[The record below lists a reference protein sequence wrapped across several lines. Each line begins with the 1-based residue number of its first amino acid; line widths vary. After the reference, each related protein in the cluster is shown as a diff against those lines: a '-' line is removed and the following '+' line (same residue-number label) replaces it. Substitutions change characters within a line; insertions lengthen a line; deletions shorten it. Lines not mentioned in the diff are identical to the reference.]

1 MEMTMK
7 AKVDSSGKLKAFFS
21 VALAEFSDLFSYF
34 LLSKFLLLF
43 SKVSLFLGALLKHWQ
58 DFLDVRLDYFIHSE
72 DFINLSYSH

>member
-43 SKVSLFLGALLKHWQ
+43 SKVSLFLGALLKH
-58 DFLDVRLDYFIHSE
+58 
-72 DFINLSYSH
+72 